1 MDATMLVQLT
11 EAKHRHRSSQ
21 DYARRLRERVDILPS
36 FKTPAVQVLTL
47 YPGMPT
53 EIMERDIT
61 NRIERWTSQSEGSLV
76 FDLCRCCGVA
86 TLKDH
91 VQAGHN
97 EDG

>member
-1 MDATMLVQLT
+1 MRQCSSSLRTRSIATGR
-11 EAKHRHRSSQ
+11 AKTTPAGFAS
-21 DYARRLRERVDILPS
+21 LNILPS

>member
-1 MDATMLVQLT
+1 M
-11 EAKHRHRSSQ
+11 
-21 DYARRLRERVDILPS
+21 
-36 FKTPAVQVLTL
+36 LTL